1 MRNKKI
7 EKEEFE
13 NQIVDEV
20 LKDFEER
27 QFERKS
33 FESTWQ
39 LNINF
44 FLGNQYCYV
53 SPAGDIIEKDRKS
66 VGRERVC

>member
-44 FLGNQYCYV
+44 FLGNQ
-53 SPAGDIIEKDRKS
+53 
-66 VGRERVC
+66 